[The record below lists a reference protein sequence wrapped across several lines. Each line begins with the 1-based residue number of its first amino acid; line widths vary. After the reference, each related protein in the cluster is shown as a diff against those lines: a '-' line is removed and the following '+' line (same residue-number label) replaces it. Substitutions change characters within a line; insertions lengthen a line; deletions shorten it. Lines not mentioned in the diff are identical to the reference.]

1 MRCGGGRW
9 EDRCGVMGYYIILDI
24 ISIIIAP
31 LLTHYQNQKK
41 LHRPYQTNIV
51 KIITIAIIIS
61 HVVVALVV
69 FVFVI
74 SISVNWI
81 ICFIISVIRKLVRL

>member
-9 EDRCGVMGYYIILDI
+9 GDRCGVMSYYIILDI
-24 ISIIIAP
+24 ISIIIVP